1 MEPEIRDRIQKYAED
16 GRIRLKTH
24 AFIRSVERRIKIN
37 EIEEALLNS
46 TIIAS
51 YPDDTPLK
59 SYLLLGYTLNERPL
73 HIVTA
78 IDDTDHYIWIITVY
92 EPDRN
97 KWNRSLTKKRE
108 EQ

>member
-1 MEPEIRDRIQKYAED
+1 MEPEVRDRIQKCAED

-37 EIEEALLNS
+37 EIEEALINS
-46 TIIAS
+46 KIIAS

-78 IDDTDHYIWIITVY
+78 IDNTEHYIWIITVY

-97 KWNRSLTKKRE
+97 KWNRSLTKRRE
-108 EQ
+108 KQ